1 MSLRTIAT
9 FAVALFLGLLAVVL
23 VRAYMGNAQTG
34 GVGAGPA
41 GAPAGS
47 VPVVIASAAIQRGA
61 ALAPGQLKIASYP
74 ANSVPTGAFN
84 AVAAL
89 SGTGA
94 GARVA
99 LRAFEINEPILASRI
114 SPPGGRAGMSF
125 SLMPG
130 MRAISVRSGD
140 VAGVGGFV
148 LPGDRIDVLA
158 TRTVGGGDAA
168 TTVIQALAQNVRVMA
183 VDQADTTPD
192 GKAIVVKA
200 VTVEVSPDEAQ
211 SISLAQ
217 SIGVVTL
224 SLRQVADGAPL
235 TRRATT
241 VADLGTFGARAA
253 SRGTAAPARRKAAD
267 PASMREVKV
276 IRGIEVTG
284 YAVAAFQ
291 E

>member
-23 VRAYMGNAQTG
+23 VRAYMGNAQTS

-99 LRAFEINEPILASRI
+99 LRAFEINEPILASRV
-114 SPPGGRAGMSF
+114 STPGGRAGMSF

>member
-1 MSLRTIAT
+1 MNLRTIASL
-9 FAVALFLGLLAVVL
+9 AVALFLGLLAVIL
-23 VRAYMGNAQTG
+23 VRAYLDNARTG
-34 GVGAGPA
+34 VVGAGPA

-47 VPVVIASAAIQRGA
+47 VPVVIASAAIERGA
-61 ALAPGQLKIASYP
+61 VLGPGQLKIASYP

-84 AVAAL
+84 AVSAVSSTA
-89 SGTGA
+89 A

-99 LRAFEINEPILASRI
+99 LRAFEINEPILASRV
-114 SPPGGRAGMSF
+114 STPGGRAGMSF

-168 TTVIQALAQNVRVMA
+168 VTVTQALAQNVRVLA
-183 VDQADTTPD
+183 VDQADSTAD
-192 GKAIVVKA
+192 GKAIVAKA

-217 SIGVVTL
+217 SVGVITL

-235 TRRATT
+235 KRRATT
-241 VADLGTFGARAA
+241 VADLGTFGARAP
-253 SRGTAAPARRKAAD
+253 GTAAPAKRKAAH
-267 PASMREVKV
+267 PAGMREVKV
-276 IRGIEVTG
+276 IRGIDVTS
-284 YAVAAFQ
+284 YHVAAFQ
-291 E
+291 D

>member
-1 MSLRTIAT
+1 MSIRTIASL
-9 FAVALFLGLLAVVL
+9 AVALFLGLLAVVL
-23 VRAYMGNAQTG
+23 VRTYLTTARNGMI
-34 GVGAGPA
+34 GAGPA

-47 VPVVIASAAIQRGA
+47 VPVVIASAAIERGA
-61 ALAPGQLKIASYP
+61 VLGPGQLKIASYP

-89 SGTGA
+89 SG
-94 GARVA
+94 ARVA
-99 LRAFEINEPILASRI
+99 LRALEINEPILASRV
-114 SPPGGRAGMSF
+114 STPGGRAGMSF
-125 SLMPG
+125 SLTPG

-158 TRTVGGGDAA
+158 TRTVGSGDAA
-168 TTVIQALAQNVRVMA
+168 VTVTQALAQNVRVMA
-183 VDQADTTPD
+183 VDQADTTQD
-192 GKAIVVKA
+192 GKAIVAKA

-224 SLRQVADGAPL
+224 SLRQVADSAPL

-241 VADLGTFGARAA
+241 VADLGTFGARVA
-253 SRGTAAPARRKAAD
+253 SRGTAAPARRRAAY
-267 PASMREVKV
+267 PAGMREVKV

-284 YAVAAFQ
+284 YPVAAFQ
-291 E
+291 D